1 MEQAFHHVELTNG
14 LVLSF
19 FDQTNRYYGDYHR
32 VRVEVR
38 APIPICPTCFP
49 TAADPEV
56 EAEKARLLLGSD
68 VVFRAELERMG
79 VAGGDVET
87 VRRELV
93 ERFVRT
99 SRVYLELDEFPCR
112 YLSKQLDVKRRGGVA
127 ALAGICRS

>member
-1 MEQAFHHVELTNG
+1 MEQAFHHVELNNG

-19 FDQTNRYYGDYHR
+19 FDHTNRYYGDYHR

-38 APIPICPTCFP
+38 APIPVCASCFP
-49 TAADPEV
+49 ETDNPDAEAD
-56 EAEKARLLLGSD
+56 KARLLLGPD
-68 VVFRAELERMG
+68 VIFQVELERMG

-93 ERFVRT
+93 DQFVRT

-112 YLSKQLDVKRRGGVA
+112 YLSKQLEAKRRGGA
-127 ALAGICRS
+127 AILAGLCRN